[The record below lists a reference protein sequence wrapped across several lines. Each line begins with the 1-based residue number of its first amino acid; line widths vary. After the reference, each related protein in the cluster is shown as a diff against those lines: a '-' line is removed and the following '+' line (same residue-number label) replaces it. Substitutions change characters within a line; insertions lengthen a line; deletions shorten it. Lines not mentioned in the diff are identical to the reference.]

1 MKKFDEI
8 LKDKKFPC
16 KLSKAD
22 GVILKKQFELDK
34 KSLNNPKDKTNIEY
48 IYYKEYNK
56 KKYILV
62 EEYMFRDG
70 ETVLEIERSIDVN
83 YYLNAK

>member
-16 KLSKAD
+16 KISKED
-22 GVILKKQFELDK
+22 GGILKKQFELDK
-34 KSLNNPKDKTNIEY
+34 KSLNNPKDKTDIEY

-56 KKYILV
+56 RKYVLI

-70 ETVLEIERSIDVN
+70 ETVLEVERAIDVN
-83 YYLNAK
+83 YFLNVL